1 MKYFVARFFIVGS
14 GSFSIYAPS
23 KKAIK
28 KIANAIE
35 ENYFETIDLVV
46 EKRFEDVVDF
56 SESVID
62 RAKHAGN
69 DDEDDDSDDDYCGT
83 VKRHL
88 GE

>member
-1 MKYFVARFFIVGS
+1 MKFFEARFFIVGS

-28 KIANAIE
+28 KIANTIE
-35 ENYFETIDLVV
+35 ENSFETVDLVV

-69 DDEDDDSDDDYCGT
+69 DDEGDNSDDNYCGI
-83 VKRHL
+83 VKRHI